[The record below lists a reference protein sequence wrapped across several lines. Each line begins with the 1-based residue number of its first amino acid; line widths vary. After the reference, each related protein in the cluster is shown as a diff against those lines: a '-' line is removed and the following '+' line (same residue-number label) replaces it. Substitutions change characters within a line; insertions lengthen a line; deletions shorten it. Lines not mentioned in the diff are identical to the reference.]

1 MESYI
6 DIKNKLIESSSKYKV
21 IKNSENRK
29 DLELAI
35 SNGFEFINEV
45 NPFADKSNDKFV
57 VQLREELFPL
67 ILECNSLLTNKSKYN
82 INADYS
88 NDANFIKD
96 LPKSYIEYLPAKDTK
111 KTIVKEIWNG
121 DSIITPKDKI
131 FWQIFSDWIGNDVL
145 RPQMNGVYID
155 EFGATGTDAHKL
167 IHLVN
172 KNIRGEKNM
181 PLDTIY
187 DIYGNVIDAKYP
199 NYRSVSNI
207 NNDEILTSIDCQLM
221 YDVCKILSSNN
232 LINPYTRRIDIKVKD
247 KVVALNCDF
256 LLINFETWLK
266 LGIKKL
272 DWYNNKNEYEYDKR
286 AFLFIEKDGYSYNQD
301 KINYTLLMPI
311 FKRSDEP
318 TDTFIEIID
327 ENSLNI
333 HIKGSPAYFLSSSD
347 TSISNKTTKDLIN
360 DLKELLPF
368 LNDSEKTK
376 TKKIIKDLQILSQ
389 FDY

>member
-1 MESYI
+1 MENYV
-6 DIKNKLIESSSKYKV
+6 DIKNKLVDSSEKYKV
-21 IKNSENRK
+21 VKNAENRNN
-29 DLELAI
+29 LQNAI
-35 SNGFEFINEV
+35 RNGFEFLNEM
-45 NPFADKSNDKFV
+45 NPFQDKSNDKFV
-57 VQLREELFPL
+57 VKLREELFPL
-67 ILECNSLLTNKSKYN
+67 LLESNSLLSTKSKHN
-82 INADYS
+82 IDGDFSYG
-88 NDANFIKD
+88 DFIKD

-121 DSIITPKDKI
+121 DSIITPKDKL
-131 FWQIFSDWIGNDVL
+131 FWDIFSDWIGNDDL
-145 RPQMNGVYID
+145 RPQMNGVYLD

-172 KNIRGEKNM
+172 NNIRGIKNM

-187 DIYGNVIDAKYP
+187 DIYGKVIDSKYP

-232 LINPYTRRIDIKVKD
+232 LVNPYTRRIDIKVKD

-266 LGIKKL
+266 LGITKL
-272 DWYNNKNEYEYDKR
+272 DWYNSKNEYEYDKK
-286 AFLFIEKDGYSYNQD
+286 AFLFIEKGGYSYNQD

-311 FKRSDEP
+311 FKYSDKP

-333 HIKGSPAYFLSSSD
+333 HIKGSPAYFMTSSD
-347 TSISNKTTKDLIN
+347 TSISNKSTKDLIN
-360 DLKELLPF
+360 DLKGLLPF
-368 LNDSEKTK
+368 LDDSEKIK
-376 TKKIIKDLQILSQ
+376 TKRIIADLKLAEQ
-389 FDY
+389 FS